1 MSSAKPDL
9 RRFRGFVGQ
18 MTDLVN
24 HGRRESEILDK
35 GNALLA
41 ELVSHDDWLP
51 ERYARPHP
59 DHYQQYLLHRHSD
72 ERFCVVSFVWG
83 PGQATPIH
91 NHRVWGLVGMLR
103 GAEEAQRYARGPE
116 GLHPV
121 GPPQILLPGEVDAV
135 SPRIGDIHRVAN
147 ALPDGISISIHVY
160 GADIGTVR
168 RSVYDA
174 AGAARS
180 FVSGYADSPLLNL

>member
-72 ERFCVVSFVWG
+72 ERFCS
-83 PGQATPIH
+83 
-91 NHRVWGLVGMLR
+91 
-103 GAEEAQRYARGPE
+103 AQVLSLYFSIFS
-116 GLHPV
+116 L
-121 GPPQILLPGEVDAV
+121 AV
-135 SPRIGDIHRVAN
+135 LGSASTN
-147 ALPDGISISIHVY
+147 
-160 GADIGTVR
+160 
-168 RSVYDA
+168 
-174 AGAARS
+174 
-180 FVSGYADSPLLNL
+180 